1 VAPERQSN
9 IDAHIRSRIQA
20 ELEHLRKEE
29 EHVRREIESTLEK
42 ENLDRERA
50 MAGIPESEATVGTLN
65 SSTALSEDLEH
76 IRSKIDRYH
85 PRKRLELF
93 PQVKSAG
100 KTVLS
105 CYK

>member
-1 VAPERQSN
+1 VAPERQSS
-9 IDAHIRSRIQA
+9 IDAHIRSRIQV

-50 MAGIPESEATVGTLN
+50 MAGVPESEATVGTLK
-65 SSTALSEDLEH
+65 SSTALSEDLEQ
-76 IRSKIDRYH
+76 IRSKIDRFH

-93 PQVKSAG
+93 PHVKSAG
-100 KTVLS
+100 ETVLS